1 MYLFIKNMVCVR
13 CKIIVEE
20 ILDRLSIP
28 FEKVELGK
36 VWLLSAITFEQ
47 RQQLN
52 SWLAHYEL
60 EVMDN
65 SRQILVER
73 VKVSIVEIF
82 HSNNDDL
89 LLKFSEHL
97 SKKLNYD
104 YTYLANVF
112 SEVEGSTIEKFYIQ
126 QKIQRVKELMMYE
139 RMELK
144 EIAYSLNYSSVSH
157 LCKQFKKVTGVT
169 PAGFRRNWGG
179 PDEKQENIQ
188 GLISTTIIPQ

>member
-1 MYLFIKNMVCVR
+1 MVCVR